1 MSKVFNRKEHYV
13 TQVRSQF
20 TPSVTERIYDIAI
33 KSSIAFYMQLIF
45 KKKKGYL
52 E

>member
-33 KSSIAFYMQLIF
+33 KSSIAFYMQWIL
-45 KKKKGYL
+45 KKKGYL